1 MTREEAEEQLT
12 GIARGKAVKIGD
24 QLLVATYSERI
35 KAMAQLGKMRGWE
48 TPIKT
53 ETTLYGTAIN
63 IQVVDSKLPLVSNE
77 QEVG

>member
-35 KAMAQLGKMRGWE
+35 KAIAQISKMRGWE
-48 TPIKT
+48 AVSKIDMTTNGKPINA
-53 ETTLYGTAIN
+53 LAVN
-63 IQVVDSKLPLVSNE
+63 VSFSSMSK
-77 QEVG
+77 